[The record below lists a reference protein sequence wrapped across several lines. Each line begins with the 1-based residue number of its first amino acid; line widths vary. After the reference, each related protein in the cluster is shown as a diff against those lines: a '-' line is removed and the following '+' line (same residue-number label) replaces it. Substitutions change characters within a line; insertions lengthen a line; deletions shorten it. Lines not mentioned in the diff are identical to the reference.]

1 MDLKRTISGELG
13 KGSVNHNSRKFS
25 AKNVD
30 ASRSHLNIDYCN
42 ERIQDVYHE
51 LFDDA
56 LKLYNEKQTRED
68 RKIANYYEKI
78 RAGNQ
83 EKPFH
88 ELILQVGNKDD
99 MNATGE
105 YAQLARQVLDE
116 YYQDFQA
123 RNPNLRVF
131 SAHLHMDE
139 ATPHIHIDFVPFT
152 KGSKRGLD
160 TRVSLKQALAAQ
172 GFTGG
177 TRRATEWTQ
186 WVESEKKQLAI
197 VMERHEIQWEQLG
210 THNEHLSV
218 LDYKKQERAKEVRV
232 LDTTIAEKQMQVD
245 EIEQT
250 LQSVQK
256 QVIDLD
262 KIENI
267 SVKKALL
274 SDKVTLPRNDFE
286 NLLSAAKQ
294 YVVYRRQDDRLQ
306 GLLDAANDKIK
317 QLEGVIGELKRKV
330 SGLVDELS
338 NIEFWHKR
346 ELDDVKSESREVRR
360 ENLMLK
366 REQKGLMNLLR
377 RHGIDPVKERHHEQE
392 HDER

>member
-56 LKLYNEKQTRED
+56 LKRYNERQKRED

-116 YYQDFQA
+116 YYQGFQN

-152 KGSKRGLD
+152 TGSKRGLD

-210 THNEHLSV
+210 THEEHLSV
-218 LDYKKQERAKEVRV
+218 LDYKKQERAKEVRA
-232 LDTTIAEKQMQVD
+232 LDTTIAEKQTQVD
-245 EIEQT
+245 EIERT
-250 LQSVQK
+250 LQSVQQ
-256 QVIDLD
+256 QVVDLD
-262 KIENI
+262 KIENV

-286 NLLSAAKQ
+286 NLLNAAKQ

-306 GLLDAANDKIK
+306 GLLDAANAKIK
-317 QLEGVIGELKRKV
+317 QLEGAIGELKQKV
-330 SGLVDELS
+330 SKLVSKLS
-338 NIEFWHKR
+338 NIEFWHSQ
-346 ELDDVKSESREVRR
+346 ELNEVKSESREVRR

-366 REQKGLMNLLR
+366 REQKGLMNLLQR
-377 RHGIDPVKERHHEQE
+377 YGIDPAKERTREQE
-392 HDER
+392 RDER

>member
-56 LKLYNEKQTRED
+56 LKRYNERQKRED

-116 YYQDFQA
+116 YYQGFQN
-123 RNPNLRVF
+123 RNQNLRVF

-152 KGSKRGLD
+152 TGSKRGLD

-210 THNEHLSV
+210 THEEHLSV
-218 LDYKKQERAKEVRV
+218 LDYKKQERAKEVRA
-232 LDTTIAEKQMQVD
+232 LDTTIAEKQTQVD
-245 EIEQT
+245 EIERT
-250 LQSVQK
+250 LQSVQQ
-256 QVIDLD
+256 QVVDLD
-262 KIENI
+262 KIENV

-286 NLLSAAKQ
+286 NLLNAAKQ

-306 GLLDAANDKIK
+306 GLLDAANAKIK
-317 QLEGVIGELKRKV
+317 QLEGAIGELKQKV
-330 SGLVDELS
+330 SKLVSKLS
-338 NIEFWHKR
+338 NIEFWHSQ
-346 ELDDVKSESREVRR
+346 ELNEVKSESREVRR

-366 REQKGLMNLLR
+366 REQKGLMNLLQR
-377 RHGIDPVKERHHEQE
+377 YGIDPAKERTREQE
-392 HDER
+392 RDER

>member
-56 LKLYNEKQTRED
+56 LKRYNERQTRED

-105 YAQLARQVLDE
+105 YAQLARQVLNE
-116 YYQDFQA
+116 YYQSFQA

-139 ATPHIHIDFVPFT
+139 ATPHIHIDFIPFT
-152 KGSKRGLD
+152 TGSKRGLD

-210 THNEHLSV
+210 THEEHLSV
-218 LDYKKQERAKEVRV
+218 LDYKKQERTKEVCA
-232 LDTTIAEKQMQVD
+232 LDTAIAEKQTQID

-250 LQSVQK
+250 LQSVRQ
-256 QVIDLD
+256 QVVDLD
-262 KIENI
+262 KIENV

-317 QLEGVIGELKRKV
+317 RLEGVIGELKQKV
-330 SGLVDELS
+330 SKLVNELK
-338 NIEFWHKR
+338 NIEFWHSQ
-346 ELDDVKSESREVRR
+346 ELNEVKSESREVRR
-360 ENLMLK
+360 ENTMLK

-377 RHGIDPVKERHHEQE
+377 RHGIDPVKERTREQE
-392 HDER
+392 RDER

>member
-56 LKLYNEKQTRED
+56 LKRYNERQKRED

-116 YYQDFQA
+116 YYQGFQD

-152 KGSKRGLD
+152 TGSKRGLD
-160 TRVSLKQALAAQ
+160 TRVSLKQALASQ

-186 WVESEKKQLAI
+186 WVKSEKKQLAI

-210 THNEHLSV
+210 THEEHLSV
-218 LDYKKQERAKEVRV
+218 LDYKKQERAKEVRA
-232 LDTTIAEKQMQVD
+232 LDTTIAEKQTQVD
-245 EIEQT
+245 EIERT
-250 LQSVQK
+250 LQSVQQ
-256 QVIDLD
+256 QVVDLD
-262 KIENI
+262 KIENV

-274 SDKVTLPRNDFE
+274 SDKVTLPRGDFE

-294 YVVYRRQDDRLQ
+294 YVVYRRQDESLQ
-306 GLLDAANDKIK
+306 GLLDAANAKIK
-317 QLEGVIGELKRKV
+317 QLEGIVGELKQKISESV
-330 SGLVDELS
+330 SELS
-338 NIEFWHKR
+338 NIEFWHTQ
-346 ELDDVKSESREVRR
+346 ELNEVKSESREVRR

-366 REQKGLMNLLR
+366 REKKGLVNLLR
-377 RHGIDPVKERHHEQE
+377 RHGIDPAKERIHEQE
-392 HDER
+392 HGER

>member
-1 MDLKRTISGELG
+1 MKRTISGELG

-56 LKLYNEKQTRED
+56 LKRYNERQKRED

-116 YYQDFQA
+116 YYQGFQD

-152 KGSKRGLD
+152 TGSKRGLD
-160 TRVSLKQALAAQ
+160 TRVSLKQALASQ

-186 WVESEKKQLAI
+186 WVKSEKKQLAI

-210 THNEHLSV
+210 THEEHLSV
-218 LDYKKQERAKEVRV
+218 LDYKKQERAKEVRA
-232 LDTTIAEKQMQVD
+232 LDTTIAEKQTQVD
-245 EIEQT
+245 EIERT
-250 LQSVQK
+250 LQSVQQ
-256 QVIDLD
+256 QVVDLD
-262 KIENI
+262 KIENV

-274 SDKVTLPRNDFE
+274 SDKVTLPRGDFE

-294 YVVYRRQDDRLQ
+294 YVVYRRQDESLQ
-306 GLLDAANDKIK
+306 GLLDAANAKIK
-317 QLEGVIGELKRKV
+317 QLEGIVGELKQKISESV
-330 SGLVDELS
+330 SELS
-338 NIEFWHKR
+338 NIEFWHTQ
-346 ELDDVKSESREVRR
+346 ELNEVKSESREVRR

-366 REQKGLMNLLR
+366 HEQKGLVNLLR
-377 RHGIDPVKERHHEQE
+377 RHGIDPAKERIHEQE
-392 HDER
+392 HGER

>member
-1 MDLKRTISGELG
+1 MKRTISGELG

-218 LDYKKQERAKEVRV
+218 LDYKKQERAKEVQA
-232 LDTTIAEKQMQVD
+232 LDTTIAEKQTQID
-245 EIEQT
+245 KIEQT
-250 LQSVQK
+250 LQSVQQ
-256 QVIDLD
+256 QVVDLN
-262 KIENI
+262 KIENV

-274 SDKVTLPRNDFE
+274 SDKVTLPRSDFE

-317 QLEGVIGELKRKV
+317 QLEGVISELKQKV
-330 SGLVDELS
+330 SKLVSELS
-338 NIEFWHKR
+338 NIEFWHSQ
-346 ELDDVKSESREVRR
+346 ELNEVKSESREVRR

-366 REQKGLMNLLR
+366 REQKGLMILLR
-377 RHGIDPVKERHHEQE
+377 RHGIDPAKERIHEHE
-392 HDER
+392 RDEK

>member
-210 THNEHLSV
+210 THEEHLSV
-218 LDYKKQERAKEVRV
+218 LNYKKQERAKEVRA
-232 LDTTIAEKQMQVD
+232 LDTAIAEKQTQID
-245 EIEQT
+245 KIEQT
-250 LQSVQK
+250 LQSVQQ
-256 QVIDLD
+256 QVVDLN
-262 KIENI
+262 KIENV
-267 SVKKALL
+267 SVKKSLL
-274 SDKVTLPRNDFE
+274 SDKVTLPRSDFE

-306 GLLDAANDKIK
+306 GLLDAANAKIK
-317 QLEGVIGELKRKV
+317 QLEGVVGELKQKISKLV
-330 SGLVDELS
+330 SELS
-338 NIEFWHKR
+338 NIEFWHTQ
-346 ELDDVKSESREVRR
+346 ELNEVKSESREVRR

-366 REQKGLMNLLR
+366 REQKGLVNLLR
-377 RHGIDPVKERHHEQE
+377 RHGIDPAKERIRQQE

>member
-210 THNEHLSV
+210 THEEHLSV
-218 LDYKKQERAKEVRV
+218 LDYKKQERAKEVRA
-232 LDTTIAEKQMQVD
+232 LDTTIAEKQTQID
-245 EIEQT
+245 KIEQT
-250 LQSVQK
+250 LQSVQQ
-256 QVIDLD
+256 QVVDLN
-262 KIENI
+262 KIENV

-274 SDKVTLPRNDFE
+274 SDKVTLPRSDFE

-317 QLEGVIGELKRKV
+317 QLEGVISELKQKV
-330 SGLVDELS
+330 SKLVSELS
-338 NIEFWHKR
+338 NIEFWHSQ
-346 ELDDVKSESREVRR
+346 ELNEVKSESREVRR

-366 REQKGLMNLLR
+366 REQKGLMILLR
-377 RHGIDPVKERHHEQE
+377 RHGIDPAKERIHEHE
-392 HDER
+392 RDEK

>member
-1 MDLKRTISGELG
+1 MKRTISGELG

-56 LKLYNEKQTRED
+56 LKRYNERQTRED

-105 YAQLARQVLDE
+105 YAQLARQVLNE
-116 YYQDFQA
+116 YYQSFQA

-139 ATPHIHIDFVPFT
+139 ATPHIHIDFIPFT
-152 KGSKRGLD
+152 TGSKRGLD

-210 THNEHLSV
+210 THEEHLSV
-218 LDYKKQERAKEVRV
+218 LDYKKQERTKEVCA
-232 LDTTIAEKQMQVD
+232 LDTAIAEKQTQID

-250 LQSVQK
+250 LQSVRQ
-256 QVIDLD
+256 QVVDLD
-262 KIENI
+262 KIENV

-317 QLEGVIGELKRKV
+317 RLEGVIGELKQKV
-330 SGLVDELS
+330 SKLVNELK
-338 NIEFWHKR
+338 NIEFWHSQ
-346 ELDDVKSESREVRR
+346 ELNEVKSESREVRR
-360 ENLMLK
+360 ENTMLK

-377 RHGIDPVKERHHEQE
+377 RHGIDPVKERTREQE
-392 HDER
+392 RDER

>member
-1 MDLKRTISGELG
+1 MKRTISGELG

-218 LDYKKQERAKEVRV
+218 LDYKKQERAKEVQA
-232 LDTTIAEKQMQVD
+232 LDTTIAEKQTQVD

-250 LQSVQK
+250 LQSVQ
-256 QVIDLD
+256 QQTVDLD
-262 KIENI
+262 KIENV

-274 SDKVTLPRNDFE
+274 SDKVTLPRSDFE

-306 GLLDAANDKIK
+306 GLLDAANAKIK
-317 QLEGVIGELKRKV
+317 QLEGVVGELKQKISKLV
-330 SGLVDELS
+330 SELS
-338 NIEFWHKR
+338 NIEFWHTQ
-346 ELDDVKSESREVRR
+346 ELNEVKSESREVRR

-366 REQKGLMNLLR
+366 REQKDLVNLLR
-377 RHGIDPVKERHHEQE
+377 RHGIDPAKERIRQQE

>member
-1 MDLKRTISGELG
+1 VDLKRTISGELG

-30 ASRSHLNIDYCN
+30 SSRSHLNIDYCN

-56 LKLYNEKQTRED
+56 LKRYNERQTRED
-68 RKIANYYEKI
+68 RKISNYYEKI

-116 YYQDFQA
+116 YYQGFQT

-139 ATPHIHIDFVPFT
+139 ATPHIHIDFIPFT
-152 KGSKRGLD
+152 TGSKRGLD
-160 TRVSLKQALAAQ
+160 TRVSLKQAFAAQ

-177 TRRATEWTQ
+177 TRRSTEWTQ

-210 THNEHLSV
+210 THEEHLSV
-218 LDYKKQERAKEVRV
+218 LDYKKQERAKEVRA
-232 LDTTIAEKQMQVD
+232 LNTAIAEKQTQVD
-245 EIEQT
+245 RIEQT
-250 LQSVQK
+250 LQSVQ
-256 QVIDLD
+256 QQAVDLD

-274 SDKVTLPRNDFE
+274 SDKVTLPRSDFE
-286 NLLSAAKQ
+286 SLLNAAKQ

-317 QLEGVIGELKRKV
+317 QLEGVIGELNHRV
-330 SGLVDELS
+330 SALVDDLR
-338 NIEFWHKR
+338 NVGFWHTQ
-346 ELDDVKSESREVRR
+346 ELNEVKSESREVHR

-366 REQKGLMNLLR
+366 REQKRLMNLLR
-377 RHGIDPVKERHHEQE
+377 RHGIDPAKGRTREQE
-392 HDER
+392 RDER

>member
-1 MDLKRTISGELG
+1 MKRTISGELG
-13 KGSVNHNSRKFS
+13 QGSVNHNSRKFS

-56 LKLYNEKQTRED
+56 LKRYNEKQTRED

-139 ATPHIHIDFVPFT
+139 ATPHIHIDFVSFT

-218 LDYKKQERAKEVRV
+218 LDYKKQERAKEVRA
-232 LDTTIAEKQMQVD
+232 LDTAIAEKQTQVD

-262 KIENI
+262 KIENV
-267 SVKKALL
+267 SVKKSLL
-274 SDKVTLPRNDFE
+274 SDKVTLPRSDFE

-306 GLLDAANDKIK
+306 GLLDAANAKIK
-317 QLEGVIGELKRKV
+317 QLESVVGELKQRV
-330 SGLVDELS
+330 SALVNDLS
-338 NIEFWHKR
+338 NVESWHKQ
-346 ELDDVKSESREVRR
+346 ELDEVKSESREVRR

-377 RHGIDPVKERHHEQE
+377 RHGIDPAKERIHEQE
-392 HDER
+392 CDER

>member
-56 LKLYNEKQTRED
+56 LKRYNEKQTRED

-139 ATPHIHIDFVPFT
+139 ATPHIHIDFVSFT

-218 LDYKKQERAKEVRV
+218 LDYKKQERAKEVRA
-232 LDTTIAEKQMQVD
+232 LDTAIAEKQTQVD

-262 KIENI
+262 KIEKI

-274 SDKVTLPRNDFE
+274 SDKVTLPRSDFE

-317 QLEGVIGELKRKV
+317 QLEGVIGELKQKV
-330 SGLVDELS
+330 SKLVNELG
-338 NIEFWHKR
+338 NIEFWHTQ
-346 ELDDVKSESREVRR
+346 ELNEVKSESREVRR

-377 RHGIDPVKERHHEQE
+377 RHGIDPAKERIREHER
-392 HDER
+392 DER

>member
-30 ASRSHLNIDYCN
+30 SSRSHLNIDYCN

-56 LKLYNEKQTRED
+56 LKRYNERQTRED
-68 RKIANYYEKI
+68 RKISNYYEKI

-116 YYQDFQA
+116 YYQGFQT

-139 ATPHIHIDFVPFT
+139 ATPHIHIDFIPFT
-152 KGSKRGLD
+152 TGSKRGLD
-160 TRVSLKQALAAQ
+160 TRVSLKQAFAAQ

-177 TRRATEWTQ
+177 TRRSTEWTQ

-210 THNEHLSV
+210 THEEHLSV
-218 LDYKKQERAKEVRV
+218 LDYKKQERAKEVRA
-232 LDTTIAEKQMQVD
+232 LNTAIAEKQTQVD
-245 EIEQT
+245 RIEQT
-250 LQSVQK
+250 LQSVQ
-256 QVIDLD
+256 QQAVDLD

-267 SVKKALL
+267 SVKKVLL
-274 SDKVTLPRNDFE
+274 SDKVTLPRSDFE
-286 NLLSAAKQ
+286 SLLNAAKQ

-317 QLEGVIGELKRKV
+317 QLEGVIGELNHRV
-330 SGLVDELS
+330 SALVDDLR
-338 NIEFWHKR
+338 NVGFWHTQ
-346 ELDDVKSESREVRR
+346 ELNEVKSESREVHR

-366 REQKGLMNLLR
+366 REQKRLMNLLR
-377 RHGIDPVKERHHEQE
+377 RHGIDPAKGRTREQE
-392 HDER
+392 RDER

>member
-1 MDLKRTISGELG
+1 MKRTISGDLG

-30 ASRSHLNIDYCN
+30 SSRSHLNIDYCN

-56 LKLYNEKQTRED
+56 LKRYNERQTRED
-68 RKIANYYEKI
+68 RKISNYYEKI

-116 YYQDFQA
+116 YYQGFQT

-139 ATPHIHIDFVPFT
+139 ATPHIHIDFIPFT
-152 KGSKRGLD
+152 TGSKRGLD
-160 TRVSLKQALAAQ
+160 TRVSLKQAFAAQ

-177 TRRATEWTQ
+177 TRRSTEWTQ

-210 THNEHLSV
+210 THEEHLSV
-218 LDYKKQERAKEVRV
+218 LDYKKQERAKEVRA
-232 LDTTIAEKQMQVD
+232 LNTAIAEKQTQVD
-245 EIEQT
+245 RIEQT
-250 LQSVQK
+250 LQSVQ
-256 QVIDLD
+256 QQAVDLD

-274 SDKVTLPRNDFE
+274 SDKVTLPRSDFE
-286 NLLSAAKQ
+286 SLLNAAKQ

-317 QLEGVIGELKRKV
+317 QLEGVIGELNHRV
-330 SGLVDELS
+330 SALVDDLR
-338 NIEFWHKR
+338 NVGFWHTQ
-346 ELDDVKSESREVRR
+346 ELNEVKSESREVHR

-366 REQKGLMNLLR
+366 REQKRLMNLLR
-377 RHGIDPVKERHHEQE
+377 RHGIDPAKGRTREQE
-392 HDER
+392 RDER

>member
-218 LDYKKQERAKEVRV
+218 LDYKKQERAKEVQA
-232 LDTTIAEKQMQVD
+232 LDTTIAEKQTQVD

-250 LQSVQK
+250 LQSVQ
-256 QVIDLD
+256 QQTVDLD
-262 KIENI
+262 KIENV

-274 SDKVTLPRNDFE
+274 SDKVTLPRSDFE

-294 YVVYRRQDDRLQ
+294 YVVYRRQDDSLQ
-306 GLLDAANDKIK
+306 GLLDAANAKIK
-317 QLEGVIGELKRKV
+317 QLEGVISELKQKV
-330 SGLVDELS
+330 SKLVSELS
-338 NIEFWHKR
+338 SIEFWHSQ
-346 ELDDVKSESREVRR
+346 ELNEVKSESREVRR

-377 RHGIDPVKERHHEQE
+377 RHGIDPVKEQTCEQE
-392 HDER
+392 RDER

>member
-218 LDYKKQERAKEVRV
+218 LDYKKQERAKEVQA
-232 LDTTIAEKQMQVD
+232 LDTTIAEKQTQVD

-250 LQSVQK
+250 LQSVQ
-256 QVIDLD
+256 QQTVDLD
-262 KIENI
+262 KIENV

-274 SDKVTLPRNDFE
+274 SDKVTLPRSDFE

-306 GLLDAANDKIK
+306 GLLDAANAKIK
-317 QLEGVIGELKRKV
+317 QLEGVVGELMQKISKLV
-330 SGLVDELS
+330 SELS
-338 NIEFWHKR
+338 NIEFWHTQ
-346 ELDDVKSESREVRR
+346 ELNEVKSESREVRR

-366 REQKGLMNLLR
+366 REQKGLVNLLR
-377 RHGIDPVKERHHEQE
+377 RHGIDPAKERIRQQE

>member
-1 MDLKRTISGELG
+1 MKRTISGELG

-30 ASRSHLNIDYCN
+30 SSRSHLNIDYCN

-56 LKLYNEKQTRED
+56 LKRYNERQTRED
-68 RKIANYYEKI
+68 RKISNYYEKI

-116 YYQDFQA
+116 YYQGFQT

-139 ATPHIHIDFVPFT
+139 ATPHIHIDFIPFT
-152 KGSKRGLD
+152 TGSKRGLD
-160 TRVSLKQALAAQ
+160 TRVSLKQAFAAQ

-177 TRRATEWTQ
+177 TRRSTEWTQ

-210 THNEHLSV
+210 THEEHLSV
-218 LDYKKQERAKEVRV
+218 LDYKKQERAKEVRA
-232 LDTTIAEKQMQVD
+232 LNTAIAEKQTQVD
-245 EIEQT
+245 RIEQT
-250 LQSVQK
+250 LQSVQ
-256 QVIDLD
+256 QQAVDLD

-274 SDKVTLPRNDFE
+274 SDKVTLPRSDFE
-286 NLLSAAKQ
+286 SLLNAAKQ

-317 QLEGVIGELKRKV
+317 QLEGVIGELNHRV
-330 SGLVDELS
+330 SALVDDLR
-338 NIEFWHKR
+338 NVGFWHTQ
-346 ELDDVKSESREVRR
+346 ELNEVKSESREVRR

-366 REQKGLMNLLR
+366 REQKRLMNLLR
-377 RHGIDPVKERHHEQE
+377 RHGIDPAKGRTREQE
-392 HDER
+392 RDER

>member
-1 MDLKRTISGELG
+1 MKRTISGELG

-218 LDYKKQERAKEVRV
+218 LDYKKQERAKEVQA
-232 LDTTIAEKQMQVD
+232 LDTTIAEKQTQVD

-250 LQSVQK
+250 LQSVQ
-256 QVIDLD
+256 QQTVDLD
-262 KIENI
+262 KIENV

-274 SDKVTLPRNDFE
+274 SDKVTLPRSDFE

-306 GLLDAANDKIK
+306 GLLDAANAKIK
-317 QLEGVIGELKRKV
+317 QLEGVVGELKQKISKLV
-330 SGLVDELS
+330 SELS
-338 NIEFWHKR
+338 NIEFWHTQ
-346 ELDDVKSESREVRR
+346 ELNEVKSESREVRR

-366 REQKGLMNLLR
+366 REQKGLVNLLR
-377 RHGIDPVKERHHEQE
+377 KHGIDPTKERTREQE

>member
-1 MDLKRTISGELG
+1 MKRTISGELG

-218 LDYKKQERAKEVRV
+218 LDYKKQERAKEVQA
-232 LDTTIAEKQMQVD
+232 LDTTIAEKQTQVD

-250 LQSVQK
+250 LQSVQ
-256 QVIDLD
+256 QQMVDLD
-262 KIENI
+262 KIENV

-274 SDKVTLPRNDFE
+274 SDKVTLPRSDFE

-306 GLLDAANDKIK
+306 GLLDAANAKIK
-317 QLEGVIGELKRKV
+317 QLEGVVGELKQKISKLV
-330 SGLVDELS
+330 SELS
-338 NIEFWHKR
+338 NIEFWHTQ
-346 ELDDVKSESREVRR
+346 ELNEVKSESREVRR

-366 REQKGLMNLLR
+366 REQKGLVNLLR
-377 RHGIDPVKERHHEQE
+377 RHGIDPAKERIRQQE

>member
-1 MDLKRTISGELG
+1 MKRTISGELG

-51 LFDDA
+51 LFDEA
-56 LKLYNEKQTRED
+56 LKHYNERQTRED
-68 RKIANYYEKI
+68 RKISNYYEKI

-116 YYQDFQA
+116 YYQGFQT

-139 ATPHIHIDFVPFT
+139 ATPHIHIDFIPFT
-152 KGSKRGLD
+152 TGSKRGLD

-177 TRRATEWTQ
+177 TRRSTEWTQ

-197 VMERHEIQWEQLG
+197 VMERHEIQWERLG
-210 THNEHLSV
+210 THAEHLSV
-218 LDYKKQERAKEVRV
+218 LDYKKQERAKEVHA
-232 LDTTIAEKQMQVD
+232 LDTTIAEKQTQID

-250 LQSVQK
+250 LQSVQQ
-256 QVIDLD
+256 QVVDLD
-262 KIENI
+262 KIENV

-274 SDKVTLPRNDFE
+274 SDKVTLPRSDFE

-306 GLLDAANDKIK
+306 GLLDAANAKIK
-317 QLEGVIGELKRKV
+317 QLEGVVSELKQRASK
-330 SGLVDELS
+330 LVTELG
-338 NIEFWHKR
+338 NIEFWHTQ
-346 ELDDVKSESREVRR
+346 ELNEVKSESREVRR

-366 REQKGLMNLLR
+366 REQKGLRNLLR

>member
-56 LKLYNEKQTRED
+56 PKLYNEKQTRED

-123 RNPNLRVF
+123 RNPNLRIF

-210 THNEHLSV
+210 THEEHLSV
-218 LDYKKQERAKEVRV
+218 LDYKKQERAKEVRA
-232 LDTTIAEKQMQVD
+232 LDTTIAEKQTQID
-245 EIEQT
+245 KIEQT
-250 LQSVQK
+250 LQSVQQ
-256 QVIDLD
+256 QVVDLN
-262 KIENI
+262 KIENV
-267 SVKKALL
+267 SVKKSLL
-274 SDKVTLPRNDFE
+274 SDKVTLPRSDFE

-306 GLLDAANDKIK
+306 GMLDAANAKIK
-317 QLEGVIGELKRKV
+317 QLEGVISELKQRA
-330 SGLVDELS
+330 STLANDLRS
-338 NIEFWHKR
+338 AEFWHTQ
-346 ELDDVKSESREVRR
+346 ELNEVKSESREVRR

-366 REQKGLMNLLR
+366 REQKGLVNLLR
-377 RHGIDPVKERHHEQE
+377 RHGIDPAKERIREHER
-392 HDER
+392 DER

>member
-218 LDYKKQERAKEVRV
+218 LDYKKQERAKEVQA
-232 LDTTIAEKQMQVD
+232 LDTTIAEKQTQVD

-250 LQSVQK
+250 LQSVQ
-256 QVIDLD
+256 QQTVDLD
-262 KIENI
+262 KIENV

-274 SDKVTLPRNDFE
+274 SDKVTLPRSDFE

-294 YVVYRRQDDRLQ
+294 YVVYRRQDARLQ

-317 QLEGVIGELKRKV
+317 QLEGVIGELKQKV
-330 SGLVDELS
+330 SKLVSKLS
-338 NIEFWHKR
+338 NIEFWHSQ
-346 ELDDVKSESREVRR
+346 ELNEVKSESREVHR

-366 REQKGLMNLLR
+366 HEQKGLMNLLQR
-377 RHGIDPVKERHHEQE
+377 YGIDPAKERIREHER
-392 HDER
+392 DER

>member
-1 MDLKRTISGELG
+1 MKRTISGELG

-218 LDYKKQERAKEVRV
+218 LDYKKQERAKEVQA
-232 LDTTIAEKQMQVD
+232 LDTTIAEKQTQVD

-250 LQSVQK
+250 LQSVQ
-256 QVIDLD
+256 QQTVDLD
-262 KIENI
+262 KIENV

-274 SDKVTLPRNDFE
+274 SDKVTLPRSDFE

-306 GLLDAANDKIK
+306 GLLDAANAKIK
-317 QLEGVIGELKRKV
+317 QLEGVVGELKQKISKLV
-330 SGLVDELS
+330 SELS
-338 NIEFWHKR
+338 NIEFWHTQ
-346 ELDDVKSESREVRR
+346 ELNEVKSESREVRR

-366 REQKGLMNLLR
+366 REQKGLVNLLR
-377 RHGIDPVKERHHEQE
+377 QHGFYRE
-392 HDER
+392 

>member
-1 MDLKRTISGELG
+1 MKRTISGELG

-30 ASRSHLNIDYCN
+30 SSRSHLNIDYCN

-56 LKLYNEKQTRED
+56 LKRYNERQTRED
-68 RKIANYYEKI
+68 RKISNYYEKI

-116 YYQDFQA
+116 YYQGFQT

-139 ATPHIHIDFVPFT
+139 ATPHIHIDFIPFT
-152 KGSKRGLD
+152 TGSKRGLD
-160 TRVSLKQALAAQ
+160 TRVSLKQAFAAQ

-177 TRRATEWTQ
+177 TRRSTEWTQ

-210 THNEHLSV
+210 THEEHLSV
-218 LDYKKQERAKEVRV
+218 LDYKKQERAKEVRA
-232 LDTTIAEKQMQVD
+232 LNTAIAEKQTQVD
-245 EIEQT
+245 RIEQT
-250 LQSVQK
+250 LQSVQ
-256 QVIDLD
+256 QQAVDLD

-274 SDKVTLPRNDFE
+274 SDKVTLPRSDFE
-286 NLLSAAKQ
+286 SLLNAAKQ

-317 QLEGVIGELKRKV
+317 QLEGVIGELNHRV
-330 SGLVDELS
+330 SALVDDLR
-338 NIEFWHKR
+338 NVGFWHTQ
-346 ELDDVKSESREVRR
+346 ELNEVKSESREVHR
-360 ENLMLK
+360 ENLMFVRRK
-366 REQKGLMNLLR
+366 RGVKENLL
-377 RHGIDPVKERHHEQE
+377 VL
-392 HDER
+392 